1 MRKLFLTAMCFVT
14 CIILCSC
21 SHNTDMFTLG
31 DSFNVGI
38 DPQNFGANIHLTS
51 GLNVM
56 EISRQNASWSVK
68 IDQKTGIIYDK
79 ETGSI
84 RGIKQ
89 LSRTIGP
96 QVTGYL
102 VDFAKQNPQL
112 AVKYFD
118 ALKAYWK
125 YQQTKACKQAE
136 AKEEA
141 QHTEIKKEAQE

>member
-1 MRKLFLTAMCFVT
+1 MRKFFLTAMCFAAAF
-14 CIILCSC
+14 LCSC

-31 DSFNVGI
+31 DSFNIGI

-79 ETGSI
+79 QTGSI
-84 RGIKQ
+84 RGVKQ

-118 ALKAYWK
+118 ALKAYWE
-125 YQQTKACKQAE
+125 YQKTKACKQT
-136 AKEEA
+136 EEKA
-141 QHTEIKKEAQE
+141 QQTGIKKEAQE